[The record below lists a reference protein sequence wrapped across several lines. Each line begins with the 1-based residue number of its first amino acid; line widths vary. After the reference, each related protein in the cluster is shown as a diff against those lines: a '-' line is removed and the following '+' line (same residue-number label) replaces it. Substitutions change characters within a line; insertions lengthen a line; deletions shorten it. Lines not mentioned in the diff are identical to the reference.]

1 MPTAALAEPI
11 IRSSLRR
18 FALPDLDT
26 HGAWL
31 LPRLESSFPHLNQR
45 FLLGWIRNLLYDN
58 ANLFL
63 YQDHSVAL
71 FQLINIYSL
80 APKPEIIE
88 RFVFAQEG
96 YAKEAAEFYAE
107 VARWAK
113 PQGIEKVWVEEL
125 SDVPHEMIKE
135 KLGRVFTRERFCV
148 TLGEPQVQKFARV

>member
-1 MPTAALAEPI
+1 MPATATLEKPI
-11 IRSSLRR
+11 EVSTLRR

-31 LPRLESSFPHLNQR
+31 LPRLEQSYPHVNQR
-45 FLLGWIRNLLYDN
+45 FLLGWIRNQLYDN

-71 FQLINIYSL
+71 FQLTNIYSL

-88 RFVFAQEG
+88 RFVFCQEG
-96 YAKEAAEFYAE
+96 FQKEGGAFYAE

-113 PQGIEKVWVEEL
+113 PQGIEKIWVEEQ
-125 SDVPHEMIKE
+125 SDVPHEIIKE
-135 KLGRVFTRERFCV
+135 NIGRIFTR
-148 TLGEPQVQKFARV
+148 QQQFARV